1 MQRDI
6 SKRLAVRYRTFSYK
20 NGFTEDERYVIKETR
35 HNLHVNGEYFTSV
48 MLVPDKQKEFV
59 YGFLFTS
66 GIIESASDVVS
77 YRMCENFNIY
87 VYLQDPKPIGKNS
100 SWTITSGCGG
110 GKVLDKTFEN
120 VPLINGHFE
129 IKAEQIL
136 ELYKQVEIESDLHS
150 ATRCVHKAY
159 FLGKSNYKFSCDD
172 IGRHNTIDKA
182 IGSLI
187 LNNAPSEGIL
197 LSTGRLTS
205 EMILKCSRAQIPV
218 VVSRTAPSKL
228 GVDLAVKS
236 NMTLVG
242 LASSKGFTIFNDP
255 GRIK

>member
-1 MQRDI
+1 MQKNI
-6 SKRLAVRYRTFSYK
+6 SKKLAVRYRTFTYK
-20 NGFTEDERYVIKETR
+20 NGFIEEERYVIKETR

-66 GIIESASDVVS
+66 GIIESAKDVVN

-87 VYLQDPKPIGKNS
+87 IYLQDPRPIGKNS

-120 VPLINGHFE
+120 ISKINGNFE
-129 IKAEQIL
+129 IQAGKIP
-136 ELYKQVEIESDLHS
+136 ELYKQLELESDLHS
-150 ATRCVHKAY
+150 VTRCVHKSY
-159 FLGKSNYKFSCDD
+159 FSGKNNYKFSCDD

-187 LNNAPSEGIL
+187 LNDESSEGVL

-205 EMILKCSRAQIPV
+205 EMILKCSRAGIPV

-228 GVDLAVKS
+228 GVDLAVRS
-236 NMTLVG
+236 DMTLIG
-242 LASSKGFTIFNDP
+242 LATAKSFTVFNDP